1 MELSY
6 CYVFFFISVASKWAH
21 LQRES
26 SVETDF
32 YDPVIMDTLAR
43 VFFLEHTWLSLN
55 VLRTLNFVKIFYLV
69 VTQTVLCKLTI
80 KQGKKVT

>member
-1 MELSY
+1 MTICSSNIFIWSCLI
-6 CYVFFFISVASKWAH
+6 VMFFFISVASKWTH

-43 VFFLEHTWLSLN
+43 VFFLEHTWPSLN
-55 VLRTLNFVKIFYLV
+55 VLRTLNFAIA
-69 VTQTVLCKLTI
+69 
-80 KQGKKVT
+80 